1 MTPEAGGGRGLPA
14 RDTSSYDRSH
24 AAPAPRE
31 SEPMMSRPFR
41 TSARALAAVSFAFV
55 AGLPAA
61 AHAAGDP
68 GPVAR
73 AYLDLRAAAGKAT
86 KPEALLP
93 HLSSS
98 YRRIVNGLPS
108 GERDEWF
115 QRFKRFPPTPVTIQ
129 AQAVAGDRG
138 ALGAVARDAAHV
150 KWSGRIEMV
159 REGGAW
165 KLDDETWSSEHR

>member
-1 MTPEAGGGRGLPA
+1 MTPEAERGRGLPA

-24 AAPAPRE
+24 AVPVPRE
-31 SEPMMSRPFR
+31 SETMRPRPFR
-41 TSARALAAVSFAFV
+41 TFARVLEAVSFALV
-55 AGLPAA
+55 AALAA
-61 AHAAGDP
+61 TAQAAGDP

-86 KPEALLP
+86 KPEAVLP
-93 HLSSS
+93 HLSARYQRVVS
-98 YRRIVNGLPS
+98 RLPA
-108 GERDEWF
+108 GERDDWF

-138 ALGAVARDAAHV
+138 ALGAVARDATHV